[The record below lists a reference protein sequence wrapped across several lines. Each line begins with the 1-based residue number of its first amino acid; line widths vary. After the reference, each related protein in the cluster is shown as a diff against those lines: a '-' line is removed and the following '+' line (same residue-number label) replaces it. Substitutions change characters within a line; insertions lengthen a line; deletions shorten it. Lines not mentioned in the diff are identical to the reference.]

1 MLPEILT
8 FKASLEVQK
17 PRRWKVIFWWSKTPH
32 LIVIKGY
39 RKFLFSYFVVPQKR
53 FMAFIK
59 PFELSQRSAKMKIK
73 GNFYSDKIFE
83 KTLDSKD

>member
-1 MLPEILT
+1 M
-8 FKASLEVQK
+8 
-17 PRRWKVIFWWSKTPH
+17 
-32 LIVIKGY
+32 
-39 RKFLFSYFVVPQKR
+39 
-53 FMAFIK
+53 K